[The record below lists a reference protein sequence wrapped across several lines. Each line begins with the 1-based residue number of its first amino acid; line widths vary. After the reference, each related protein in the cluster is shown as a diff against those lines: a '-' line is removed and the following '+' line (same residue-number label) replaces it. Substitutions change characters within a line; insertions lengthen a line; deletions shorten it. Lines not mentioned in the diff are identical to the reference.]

1 MMYSCA
7 PSSTGSVSTVRTKRK
22 GSLRVDIHCHYLN
35 AAQGWIELNDSDA
48 AERELQK
55 INPDARLHPLFL
67 LVRWELYANGK
78 QWQAGHTIADYLVQ
92 NFPEEPI
99 GWLQRSYALHAMG
112 RTVEAFQ
119 QLLASGPVRPSRE
132 QLQKLIHREKKKETL
147 HENDNKKFGSQSAS
161 DPVAARLLCAFARSA
176 SALTPTDPGRRLSR
190 QQHG

>member
-1 MMYSCA
+1 MLHKTELPTQKIIPM
-7 PSSTGSVSTVRTKRK
+7 PPP
-22 GSLRVDIHCHYLN
+22 DCHYLN

-119 QLLASGPVRPSRE
+119 QLLAAAPQFPKLATVAYHLACYACNLGYIEEAWHWLDKAIAAGDGDMIKSMALEDPILRP
-132 QLQKLIHREKKKETL
+132 LW
-147 HENDNKKFGSQSAS
+147 
-161 DPVAARLLCAFARSA
+161 
-176 SALTPTDPGRRLSR
+176 
-190 QQHG
+190 QHLEG